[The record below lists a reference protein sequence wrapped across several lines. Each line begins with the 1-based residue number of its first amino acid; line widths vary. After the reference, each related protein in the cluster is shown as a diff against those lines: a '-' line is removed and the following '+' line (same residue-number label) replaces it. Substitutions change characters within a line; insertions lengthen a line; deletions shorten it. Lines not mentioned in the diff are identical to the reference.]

1 MPRPVAR
8 LARPRT
14 LAAAALAASLA
25 LVASLALPAPAR
37 AWDDTG
43 HMTVALLAWRQMTP
57 AARRQAV
64 ALLRAAPRD
73 AGLRDVGARLGRT
86 MDADQALFV
95 AASTWPD
102 LVRDPGHPGSRY
114 HRTSWHFV
122 DHYWRRGA
130 AGPELDPTRRPRPE
144 NVAERLGLLAPT
156 LGGAVPA
163 GSAAAGIP
171 PGVRLAWVLHLAG
184 DIHQPLHA
192 SSLVTPRHP
201 DGDRGGNLD
210 TLDARD
216 RNPAFRELHAYW
228 DRILETVIPRRS
240 GEPTLAYVA
249 RVADRVAG
257 DQPPAA
263 FASRLAPGAYAQ
275 WAREG
280 LATAQRQVYA
290 GVREGRRP
298 DAAYQAAAFRAAEPA
313 VALAGYRLADLLDRA
328 FR

>member
-1 MPRPVAR
+1 MPRTVAHVTRR
-8 LARPRT
+8 LS
-14 LAAAALAASLA
+14 LAVAALT
-25 LVASLALPAPAR
+25 ASLALPVPAR

-64 ALLRAAPRD
+64 ALLRAAPLD
-73 AGLRDVGARLGRT
+73 AGLRNVGTRLGRT
-86 MDADQALFV
+86 ADADEALFV
-95 AASTWPD
+95 GAAVWAD
-102 LVRDPGHPGSRY
+102 LVRDPWHPGTRY
-114 HRTSWHFV
+114 HRSSWHFV

-163 GSAAAGIP
+163 GGAAASLP

-228 DRILETVIPRRS
+228 DRILDTAIPRRPA
-240 GEPTLAYVA
+240 EPTLAHVA
-249 RVADRVAG
+249 RVADRVG
-257 DQPPAA
+257 RDHPPAA
-263 FASRLAPGAYAQ
+263 LAARLAPGAYGQ

-290 GVREGRRP
+290 GMQEGRRP
-298 DAAYQAAAFRAAEPA
+298 DAAYQAAAFRAAAPA
-313 VALAGYRLADLLDRA
+313 VALAGYRLADLLNRA
-328 FR
+328 LR